1 MPKQAKKDDLGLID
15 QQDFAFISQ
24 KSTALLLSS
33 PKGARKLILIIF
45 VFFIFAIYWAANAQI
60 DEITKGDGK
69 VISSKQLQKLQ
80 SLEGGIISDVL
91 ISSGDRISK
100 DDVLLV
106 IDDTKFKSNLEEIR
120 KKLLILEAQKQSLS
134 SELNDEPLIFSDD
147 LSNELPVITKQEMD
161 FFATRQKEK
170 ESIELIYK
178 NQIEKLDNSFTEYTG
193 KSENLRTSL
202 ELVKKELEEIRK
214 KLLILDTQ
222 KESFSSELNDEP
234 LVFSADLSNELPVI
248 TKQEMDF
255 FATRQKEKESIELIY
270 KNQIEK
276 LDNSFTEYTGKSENL
291 RTSLELV
298 KKELEEIRKKLLIL
312 DTQKESFSSELNDEP
327 LIFSADLSNELPVIT
342 KQEMDFFATR
352 QKEKESI
359 ELTYKNRIEK
369 LDNNFAEFSGK
380 ADNLRKNLKLAE
392 EEIEIYR
399 SLQDNNLVSKVEL
412 ITLEKELNN
421 IKGELFQSEIKA
433 KQIETLKTEALNER
447 DSSNLVI
454 KNEIYKYLQNKDLVS
469 KVELI
474 ALEKELNNIEGQLFE
489 AEIKAKQI
497 ETLKTEAL
505 NERDSSNLVIKN
517 EIYKYLQNKD
527 LVSKVELITLEK
539 EMNSIKGELFQS
551 EIKAKQIETLKT
563 EALNERNSSNL
574 SMRNN
579 AQEKLKSTLAEI
591 EILKQSEIVAL
602 DRLNRTLIRSPVNGI
617 VQRVLTSTIS
627 SVISPGEDLIE
638 IVPIDDALLIEAKIR
653 PIDIGFLSPGQDVIV
668 KFSAYD
674 YVIYGGLKGNLEYI
688 SADTVVDRDES
699 YYLIKV
705 RTDVNFI
712 EMEKERLEII
722 PGMTA
727 SVNIITGKKTV
738 LDYLLK
744 PVLRA
749 KHNSMHER

>member
-1 MPKQAKKDDLGLID
+1 MPKQMKKDNLELVD
-15 QQDFAFISQ
+15 QQDFDFISQ

-33 PKGARKLILIIF
+33 PKGARKLIFIIF
-45 VFFIFAIYWAANAQI
+45 VFFAFAIYWAANAQV

-100 DDVLLV
+100 DDILLV

-120 KKLLILEAQKQSLS
+120 KKLLILEAQKESFS
-134 SELNDEPLIFSDD
+134 SELKDEPLVFSAD
-147 LSNELPVITKQEMD
+147 LINEIPVIAQQEMD
-161 FFATRQKEK
+161 FFATRQEGKD
-170 ESIELIYK
+170 SIELIYE
-178 NQIEKLDNSFTEYTG
+178 NRIEKLDNNFAEFTG
-193 KSENLRTSL
+193 KADNLRKKL
-202 ELVKKELEEIRK
+202 ELAEKELEEIRK
-214 KLLILDTQ
+214 KLLILEAQ
-222 KESFSSELNDEP
+222 KESFSSELSDEP
-234 LVFSADLSNELPVI
+234 LVFSE
-248 TKQEMDF
+248 
-255 FATRQKEKESIELIY
+255 
-270 KNQIEK
+270 
-276 LDNSFTEYTGKSENL
+276 
-291 RTSLELV
+291 
-298 KKELEEIRKKLLIL
+298 
-312 DTQKESFSSELNDEP
+312 
-327 LIFSADLSNELPVIT
+327 DLSNELPVIT

-359 ELTYKNRIEK
+359 ELTYKNQIKK
-369 LDNNFAEFSGK
+369 LDNSFTEYSGK
-380 ADNLRKNLKLAE
+380 AENLRKNIELAE

-412 ITLEKELNN
+412 IALEKELNT

-447 DSSNLVI
+447 DN
-454 KNEIYKYLQNKDLVS
+454 
-469 KVELI
+469 
-474 ALEKELNNIEGQLFE
+474 
-489 AEIKAKQI
+489 
-497 ETLKTEAL
+497 
-505 NERDSSNLVIKN
+505 
-517 EIYKYLQNKD
+517 
-527 LVSKVELITLEK
+527 
-539 EMNSIKGELFQS
+539 
-551 EIKAKQIETLKT
+551 
-563 EALNERNSSNL
+563 SNL
-574 SMRNN
+574 SMRNK

-591 EILKQSEIVAL
+591 EILKQSEVVAL

-674 YVIYGGLKGNLEYI
+674 FAIYGGLNGSLEYI
-688 SADTVVDRDES
+688 SADTIVNENES

-705 RTDVNFI
+705 RTELNYLDSEN
-712 EMEKERLEII
+712 ERLEII

-727 SVNIITGKKTV
+727 SVNIVTGKKSV

-749 KHNSMHER
+749 KHNSLHER

>member
-1 MPKQAKKDDLGLID
+1 MPKQMKKDNLELVD
-15 QQDFAFISQ
+15 QQDFDFISQ

-33 PKGARKLILIIF
+33 PKGARKLIFIIF
-45 VFFIFAIYWAANAQI
+45 VFFAFAIYWAANAQV

-100 DDVLLV
+100 DDILLV

-120 KKLLILEAQKQSLS
+120 KKLLILEAQKESFS
-134 SELNDEPLIFSDD
+134 SELKDEPLVFSAD
-147 LSNELPVITKQEMD
+147 LINEIPVIAQQEMD
-161 FFATRQKEK
+161 FFATRQEGKD
-170 ESIELIYK
+170 SIELIYE
-178 NQIEKLDNSFTEYTG
+178 NRIEKLDNNFAEFTG
-193 KSENLRTSL
+193 KADNLRKKL
-202 ELVKKELEEIRK
+202 ELAEKELEEIRK
-214 KLLILDTQ
+214 KLLILEAQ
-222 KESFSSELNDEP
+222 KESFSSELSDEP
-234 LVFSADLSNELPVI
+234 LVFSE
-248 TKQEMDF
+248 
-255 FATRQKEKESIELIY
+255 
-270 KNQIEK
+270 
-276 LDNSFTEYTGKSENL
+276 
-291 RTSLELV
+291 
-298 KKELEEIRKKLLIL
+298 
-312 DTQKESFSSELNDEP
+312 
-327 LIFSADLSNELPVIT
+327 DLSNELPVIT

-359 ELTYKNRIEK
+359 ELTYKNQIKK
-369 LDNNFAEFSGK
+369 LDNSFTEYSGK
-380 ADNLRKNLKLAE
+380 AENLRKNIELAE

-412 ITLEKELNN
+412 IALEKELNT

-447 DSSNLVI
+447 DNSNLVI

-474 ALEKELNNIEGQLFE
+474 SLEKELN
-489 AEIKAKQI
+489 
-497 ETLKTEAL
+497 T
-505 NERDSSNLVIKN
+505 
-517 EIYKYLQNKD
+517 
-527 LVSKVELITLEK
+527 
-539 EMNSIKGELFQS
+539 IKGELFQS

-563 EALNERNSSNL
+563 EALNERDNSNL
-574 SMRNN
+574 SMRNK

-591 EILKQSEIVAL
+591 EILKQSEVVAL

-674 YVIYGGLKGNLEYI
+674 FAIYGGLNGNLEYI
-688 SADTVVDRDES
+688 SADTIVNENES

-705 RTDVNFI
+705 RTELNYLDSEN
-712 EMEKERLEII
+712 ERLEII

-727 SVNIITGKKTV
+727 SVNIVTGKKSV

-749 KHNSMHER
+749 KHNSLHER

>member
-1 MPKQAKKDDLGLID
+1 MPKQAKKDDLELID

-120 KKLLILEAQKQSLS
+120 KKLLILEVQKQSLS
-134 SELNDEPLIFSDD
+134 SELKDEPLVFSAD
-147 LSNELPVITKQEMD
+147 LINEIPVIAQQEMD
-161 FFATRQKEK
+161 FFATRQEGK
-170 ESIELIYK
+170 ESIELIY
-178 NQIEKLDNSFTEYTG
+178 E
-193 KSENLRTSL
+193 
-202 ELVKKELEEIRK
+202 
-214 KLLILDTQ
+214 
-222 KESFSSELNDEP
+222 
-234 LVFSADLSNELPVI
+234 
-248 TKQEMDF
+248 
-255 FATRQKEKESIELIY
+255 
-270 KNQIEK
+270 
-276 LDNSFTEYTGKSENL
+276 
-291 RTSLELV
+291 
-298 KKELEEIRKKLLIL
+298 
-312 DTQKESFSSELNDEP
+312 
-327 LIFSADLSNELPVIT
+327 
-342 KQEMDFFATR
+342 
-352 QKEKESI
+352 
-359 ELTYKNRIEK
+359 NRIEK

-392 EEIEIYR
+392 EE
-399 SLQDNNLVSKVEL
+399 L
-412 ITLEKELNN
+412 
-421 IKGELFQSEIKA
+421 
-433 KQIETLKTEALNER
+433 
-447 DSSNLVI
+447 
-454 KNEIYKYLQNKDLVS
+454 EIYKSLQSKDLVS

-489 AEIKAKQI
+489 AEIKAQQI

-505 NERDSSNLVIKN
+505 NERDSSNL
-517 EIYKYLQNKD
+517 
-527 LVSKVELITLEK
+527 
-539 EMNSIKGELFQS
+539 
-551 EIKAKQIETLKT
+551 
-563 EALNERNSSNL
+563 
-574 SMRNN
+574 SMRNK
-579 AQEKLKSTLAEI
+579 AQEKLNSTLAEI
-591 EILKQSEIVAL
+591 EILEQSEVVAL
-602 DRLNRTLIRSPVNGI
+602 DRVDRTLIRSPVNGI
-617 VQRVLTSTIS
+617 VQRVLANTIS
-627 SVISPGEDLIE
+627 SVIQPGEDLIE

-653 PIDIGFLSPGQDVIV
+653 PVDIGFLSPGQDVVV

-674 YVIYGGLKGNLEYI
+674 YAIYGGLKGNLEYI

-705 RTDVNFI
+705 RTDVNYI
-712 EMEKERLEII
+712 ELEKERLEII

>member
-1 MPKQAKKDDLGLID
+1 MPKQAKKDDLELID
-15 QQDFAFISQ
+15 QQDFDFISQ

-33 PKGARKLILIIF
+33 PKGARKLIVIIF
-45 VFFIFAIYWAANAQI
+45 VFFAFAIYWAANAQI

-80 SLEGGIISDVL
+80 SLEGGIVSEVL
-91 ISSGDRISK
+91 VSSGDRISK

-106 IDDTKFKSNLEEIR
+106 VDDTKFKSDLEEIR
-120 KKLLILEAQKQSLS
+120 KKLLILDVQKESFS

-170 ESIELIYK
+170 ESIELTYK
-178 NQIEKLDNSFTEYTG
+178 NRIEKLDNSFTEYTG
-193 KSENLRTSL
+193 KSENLRTNL

-214 KLLILDTQ
+214 KLLILD
-222 KESFSSELNDEP
+222 
-234 LVFSADLSNELPVI
+234 V
-248 TKQEMDF
+248 
-255 FATRQKEKESIELIY
+255 
-270 KNQIEK
+270 
-276 LDNSFTEYTGKSENL
+276 
-291 RTSLELV
+291 
-298 KKELEEIRKKLLIL
+298 
-312 DTQKESFSSELNDEP
+312 QKESFSSELNDEP
-327 LIFSADLSNELPVIT
+327 LIFSDDLSNELPVIT

-392 EEIEIYR
+392 EELEIYK
-399 SLQDNNLVSKVEL
+399 SLQNKDLVSKVEL
-412 ITLEKELNN
+412 IALEKELNN
-421 IKGELFQSEIKA
+421 IAGQLFEAEIKA
-433 KQIETLKTEALNER
+433 QQIETLKTEALNER
-447 DSSNLVI
+447 DSSNLSI
-454 KNEIYKYLQNKDLVS
+454 RKEIYKYLQNKDLVS

-489 AEIKAKQI
+489 AEIKAQQI

-517 EIYKYLQNKD
+517 KIYKYLQNKD
-527 LVSKVELITLEK
+527 LVSKVELIALEK

-579 AQEKLKSTLAEI
+579 VQEKLKSTLAEI

-653 PIDIGFLSPGQDVIV
+653 PVDIGFLSPGQDVIV

-674 YVIYGGLKGNLEYI
+674 YTIYGGLKGNLEYI

-705 RTDVNFI
+705 RTDVNYI
-712 EMEKERLEII
+712 EMEKEHLEII

>member
-120 KKLLILEAQKQSLS
+120 KKLLILEVQKQSLS
-134 SELNDEPLIFSDD
+134 SELKDEPLVFSAD
-147 LSNELPVITKQEMD
+147 LINEIPVIAQQEMD
-161 FFATRQKEK
+161 FFATRQEGK
-170 ESIELIYK
+170 ESIELIYE
-178 NQIEKLDNSFTEYTG
+178 NRIEKLDNNFAEFSG
-193 KSENLRTSL
+193 KADNLRKKL
-202 ELVKKELEEIRK
+202 ELAEKELEEIRK
-214 KLLILDTQ
+214 KLLILEAQ
-222 KESFSSELNDEP
+222 KESFSSELKDEP
-234 LVFSADLSNELPVI
+234 LVFSADLINEIPVI
-248 TKQEMDF
+248 AQQEMDF
-255 FATRQKEKESIELIY
+255 FATRE
-270 KNQIEK
+270 
-276 LDNSFTEYTGKSENL
+276 
-291 RTSLELV
+291 
-298 KKELEEIRKKLLIL
+298 
-312 DTQKESFSSELNDEP
+312 
-327 LIFSADLSNELPVIT
+327 
-342 KQEMDFFATR
+342 
-352 QKEKESI
+352 KEKESI

-392 EEIEIYR
+392 EELEIYK
-399 SLQDNNLVSKVEL
+399 SLQSKDLVSKVEL
-412 ITLEKELNN
+412 IALEKELNN
-421 IKGELFQSEIKA
+421 IEGQLFEAEIKA
-433 KQIETLKTEALNER
+433 QQIETLKTEALNER
-447 DSSNLVI
+447 DSSNLSI
-454 KNEIYKYLQNKDLVS
+454 RKEIYKYLQNKDLVS

-489 AEIKAKQI
+489 AEIKAQQI

-505 NERDSSNLVIKN
+505 NERDSSNL
-517 EIYKYLQNKD
+517 
-527 LVSKVELITLEK
+527 
-539 EMNSIKGELFQS
+539 
-551 EIKAKQIETLKT
+551 
-563 EALNERNSSNL
+563 
-574 SMRNN
+574 SMRNK
-579 AQEKLKSTLAEI
+579 AQEKLNSTLAEI
-591 EILKQSEIVAL
+591 EILEQSEVVAL
-602 DRLNRTLIRSPVNGI
+602 DKVDRTLIRSPVNGI
-617 VQRVLTSTIS
+617 VQRVLANTIS
-627 SVISPGEDLIE
+627 SVIQPGEDLIE

-653 PIDIGFLSPGQDVIV
+653 PVDIGFLSPGQDVVV

-674 YVIYGGLKGNLEYI
+674 YAIYGGLKGNLEYI

-705 RTDVNFI
+705 RTDVNYI
-712 EMEKERLEII
+712 ELEKERLEII

>member
-1 MPKQAKKDDLGLID
+1 MPKQMKKDNLELVD
-15 QQDFAFISQ
+15 QQDFDFISQ

-33 PKGARKLILIIF
+33 PKGARKLIFIIF
-45 VFFIFAIYWAANAQI
+45 VFFAFAIYWAANAQV

-100 DDVLLV
+100 DDILLV

-120 KKLLILEAQKQSLS
+120 KKLLILEAQKESFS
-134 SELNDEPLIFSDD
+134 SELKDEPLVFSAD
-147 LSNELPVITKQEMD
+147 LINEIPVIAQQEMD
-161 FFATRQKEK
+161 FFATRQEGKD
-170 ESIELIYK
+170 SIELIYE
-178 NQIEKLDNSFTEYTG
+178 NRIEKLDNNFAEFTG
-193 KSENLRTSL
+193 KADNLRKKL
-202 ELVKKELEEIRK
+202 ELAEKELEEIRK
-214 KLLILDTQ
+214 KLLILEAQ
-222 KESFSSELNDEP
+222 KESFSSELSDEP
-234 LVFSADLSNELPVI
+234 LVFSE
-248 TKQEMDF
+248 
-255 FATRQKEKESIELIY
+255 
-270 KNQIEK
+270 
-276 LDNSFTEYTGKSENL
+276 
-291 RTSLELV
+291 
-298 KKELEEIRKKLLIL
+298 
-312 DTQKESFSSELNDEP
+312 
-327 LIFSADLSNELPVIT
+327 DLSNELPVIT

-359 ELTYKNRIEK
+359 ELTYKNQIKK
-369 LDNNFAEFSGK
+369 LDNSFTEYTGK
-380 ADNLRKNLKLAE
+380 AENLRKNIELAE

-412 ITLEKELNN
+412 IALEKELNT

-447 DSSNLVI
+447 DNSNLVI

-474 ALEKELNNIEGQLFE
+474 SLEKELN
-489 AEIKAKQI
+489 
-497 ETLKTEAL
+497 T
-505 NERDSSNLVIKN
+505 
-517 EIYKYLQNKD
+517 
-527 LVSKVELITLEK
+527 
-539 EMNSIKGELFQS
+539 IKGELFQS

-563 EALNERNSSNL
+563 EALNERDNSNL
-574 SMRNN
+574 SMRNK

-591 EILKQSEIVAL
+591 EILKQSEVVAL

-674 YVIYGGLKGNLEYI
+674 FAIYGGLNGNLEYI
-688 SADTVVDRDES
+688 SADTIVNENES

-705 RTDVNFI
+705 RTELNYLDSEN
-712 EMEKERLEII
+712 ERLEII

-727 SVNIITGKKTV
+727 SVNIVTGKKSV

-749 KHNSMHER
+749 KHNSLHER

>member
-1 MPKQAKKDDLGLID
+1 MPKQMKKDNLELVD
-15 QQDFAFISQ
+15 QQDFDFISQ

-33 PKGARKLILIIF
+33 PKGARKLIFIIF
-45 VFFIFAIYWAANAQI
+45 VFFAFAIYWAANAQV

-100 DDVLLV
+100 DDILLV

-120 KKLLILEAQKQSLS
+120 KKLLILEAQKESFS
-134 SELNDEPLIFSDD
+134 SELKDEPLVFSVD
-147 LSNELPVITKQEMD
+147 LINEIPVIAQQEMD
-161 FFATRQKEK
+161 FFATRQEGKD
-170 ESIELIYK
+170 SIELIYE
-178 NQIEKLDNSFTEYTG
+178 NRIEKLDNNFAEFTG
-193 KSENLRTSL
+193 KADNLRKKL
-202 ELVKKELEEIRK
+202 ELAEKELEEIRK
-214 KLLILDTQ
+214 KLLILEAQ
-222 KESFSSELNDEP
+222 KESFSSELSDEP
-234 LVFSADLSNELPVI
+234 LVFSE
-248 TKQEMDF
+248 
-255 FATRQKEKESIELIY
+255 
-270 KNQIEK
+270 
-276 LDNSFTEYTGKSENL
+276 
-291 RTSLELV
+291 
-298 KKELEEIRKKLLIL
+298 
-312 DTQKESFSSELNDEP
+312 
-327 LIFSADLSNELPVIT
+327 DLSNELPVIT

-359 ELTYKNRIEK
+359 ELTYKNQIKK
-369 LDNNFAEFSGK
+369 LDNSFTEYTGK
-380 ADNLRKNLKLAE
+380 AENLRKNIELAE

-412 ITLEKELNN
+412 IALEKELNT

-447 DSSNLVI
+447 DNSNLVI

-474 ALEKELNNIEGQLFE
+474 SLEKELN
-489 AEIKAKQI
+489 
-497 ETLKTEAL
+497 T
-505 NERDSSNLVIKN
+505 
-517 EIYKYLQNKD
+517 
-527 LVSKVELITLEK
+527 
-539 EMNSIKGELFQS
+539 IKGELFQS

-563 EALNERNSSNL
+563 EALNERDNSNL
-574 SMRNN
+574 SMRNK

-591 EILKQSEIVAL
+591 EILKQSEVVAL

-674 YVIYGGLKGNLEYI
+674 FAIYGGLNGNLEYI
-688 SADTVVDRDES
+688 SADTIVNENES

-705 RTDVNFI
+705 RTELNYLDSEN
-712 EMEKERLEII
+712 ERLEII

-727 SVNIITGKKTV
+727 SVNIVTGKKSV

-749 KHNSMHER
+749 KHNSLHER

>member
-1 MPKQAKKDDLGLID
+1 MPKQAKKDDLELID

-45 VFFIFAIYWAANAQI
+45 VFFIFAIYWAANAQV

-80 SLEGGIISDVL
+80 SLEGGIVSDVL

-120 KKLLILEAQKQSLS
+120 KKLLILEVQKQSLS
-134 SELNDEPLIFSDD
+134 SELKDEPLVFSAD
-147 LSNELPVITKQEMD
+147 LINEIPVITQQEMD
-161 FFATRQKEK
+161 FFATRQEGKD
-170 ESIELIYK
+170 SIELIYE
-178 NQIEKLDNSFTEYTG
+178 NRIEKLDNNFAEFTG
-193 KSENLRTSL
+193 KADNLRKKL
-202 ELVKKELEEIRK
+202 ELAEKELEEIRK
-214 KLLILDTQ
+214 KLLILEAQ
-222 KESFSSELNDEP
+222 KESFSSELKDEP
-234 LVFSADLSNELPVI
+234 LVFSADLINEIPVI
-248 TKQEMDF
+248 TQQEMDF
-255 FATRQKEKESIELIY
+255 FATRQEEKDSIELIY
-270 KNQIEK
+270 ENRIEK
-276 LDNSFTEYTGKSENL
+276 LDNNFAEFTGKADNL
-291 RTSLELV
+291 RKKLELAE
-298 KKELEEIRKKLLIL
+298 KELEEIRKKLLIL
-312 DTQKESFSSELNDEP
+312 EAQKESFSSELKDEP
-327 LIFSADLSNELPVIT
+327 LVFSADLINEIPVIT
-342 KQEMDFFATR
+342 QQEMDFFATR
-352 QKEKESI
+352 EKEKESI
-359 ELTYKNRIEK
+359 ELTYKNRIKK
-369 LDNNFAEFSGK
+369 LDNNFAEFTGK

-392 EEIEIYR
+392 EELEIYK
-399 SLQDNNLVSKVEL
+399 SLQNKNLVSKVEL
-412 ITLEKELNN
+412 IALEKELNN
-421 IKGELFQSEIKA
+421 LEGQLFEAEIKA
-433 KQIETLKTEALNER
+433 QQIETLKTEALNER
-447 DSSNLVI
+447 DSSNLSI
-454 KNEIYKYLQNKDLVS
+454 RKEIYKYLQNKDLVS

-489 AEIKAKQI
+489 AEIKAQQI

-505 NERDSSNLVIKN
+505 NERDSSNLSIRK

-527 LVSKVELITLEK
+527 LVSKVELIALEK
-539 EMNSIKGELFQS
+539 ELNNIEGQLFEA
-551 EIKAKQIETLKT
+551 EIKAQQIETLKT
-563 EALNERNSSNL
+563 EALNERDSSNL
-574 SMRNN
+574 SMRNK
-579 AQEKLKSTLAEI
+579 AQEKLNSTLAEI
-591 EILKQSEIVAL
+591 EILEQSEVVAL
-602 DRLNRTLIRSPVNGI
+602 DKVNRTLIRSPVNGI
-617 VQRVLTSTIS
+617 VQRVLANTIS
-627 SVISPGEDLIE
+627 SVIQPGEDLIE

-653 PIDIGFLSPGQDVIV
+653 PVDIGFLSPGQDVVV

-705 RTDVNFI
+705 RTDVNYI

>member
-1 MPKQAKKDDLGLID
+1 MPKQMKKDNLELVD
-15 QQDFAFISQ
+15 QQDFDFISQ

-33 PKGARKLILIIF
+33 PKGARKLIFIIF
-45 VFFIFAIYWAANAQI
+45 VFFAFAIYWAANAQV

-100 DDVLLV
+100 DDILLV

-120 KKLLILEAQKQSLS
+120 KKLLILEAQKESFS
-134 SELNDEPLIFSDD
+134 SELKDEPLVFSAD
-147 LSNELPVITKQEMD
+147 LINEIPVIAQQEMD
-161 FFATRQKEK
+161 FFATRQEGKD
-170 ESIELIYK
+170 SIELIYE
-178 NQIEKLDNSFTEYTG
+178 NRIEKLDNNFAEFTG
-193 KSENLRTSL
+193 KADNLRKKL
-202 ELVKKELEEIRK
+202 ELAEKELEEIRK
-214 KLLILDTQ
+214 KLLILEAQ
-222 KESFSSELNDEP
+222 KESFSSELSDEP
-234 LVFSADLSNELPVI
+234 LVFSE
-248 TKQEMDF
+248 
-255 FATRQKEKESIELIY
+255 
-270 KNQIEK
+270 
-276 LDNSFTEYTGKSENL
+276 
-291 RTSLELV
+291 
-298 KKELEEIRKKLLIL
+298 
-312 DTQKESFSSELNDEP
+312 
-327 LIFSADLSNELPVIT
+327 DLSNELPVIT

-359 ELTYKNRIEK
+359 ELTYKNQIKK
-369 LDNNFAEFSGK
+369 LDNSFTEYSGK
-380 ADNLRKNLKLAE
+380 AENLRKNIELAE

-412 ITLEKELNN
+412 IALEKELNT
-421 IKGELFQSEIKA
+421 IKGELFQSEIKT

-447 DSSNLVI
+447 DN
-454 KNEIYKYLQNKDLVS
+454 
-469 KVELI
+469 
-474 ALEKELNNIEGQLFE
+474 
-489 AEIKAKQI
+489 
-497 ETLKTEAL
+497 
-505 NERDSSNLVIKN
+505 SNLVIKN

-563 EALNERNSSNL
+563 EALNERDNSNL
-574 SMRNN
+574 SMRNK

-591 EILKQSEIVAL
+591 EILKQSEVVAL

-674 YVIYGGLKGNLEYI
+674 FAIYGGLNGNLEYI
-688 SADTVVDRDES
+688 SADTIVNENES

-705 RTDVNFI
+705 RTELNYLDSEN
-712 EMEKERLEII
+712 ERLEII

-727 SVNIITGKKTV
+727 SVNIVTGKKSI

-749 KHNSMHER
+749 KHNSLHER

>member
-1 MPKQAKKDDLGLID
+1 MPKQMKKDNLELVD
-15 QQDFAFISQ
+15 QQDFDFISQ

-33 PKGARKLILIIF
+33 PKGARKLIFIIF
-45 VFFIFAIYWAANAQI
+45 VFFAFAIYWAANAQV

-100 DDVLLV
+100 DDILLV

-120 KKLLILEAQKQSLS
+120 KKLLILEAQKESFS
-134 SELNDEPLIFSDD
+134 SELKDEPLVFSAD
-147 LSNELPVITKQEMD
+147 LINEIPVIAQQEMD
-161 FFATRQKEK
+161 FFATRQEGKD
-170 ESIELIYK
+170 SIELIYE
-178 NQIEKLDNSFTEYTG
+178 NRIEKLDNNFAEFTG
-193 KSENLRTSL
+193 KADNLRKKL
-202 ELVKKELEEIRK
+202 ELAEKELEEIRK
-214 KLLILDTQ
+214 KLLILEAQ
-222 KESFSSELNDEP
+222 KESFSSELSDEP
-234 LVFSADLSNELPVI
+234 LVFSE
-248 TKQEMDF
+248 
-255 FATRQKEKESIELIY
+255 
-270 KNQIEK
+270 
-276 LDNSFTEYTGKSENL
+276 
-291 RTSLELV
+291 
-298 KKELEEIRKKLLIL
+298 
-312 DTQKESFSSELNDEP
+312 
-327 LIFSADLSNELPVIT
+327 DLSNELPVIT

-359 ELTYKNRIEK
+359 ELTYKNQIKK
-369 LDNNFAEFSGK
+369 LDNSFTEYTGK
-380 ADNLRKNLKLAE
+380 AENLRKNIELAE

-412 ITLEKELNN
+412 IALEKELNT

-447 DSSNLVI
+447 DN
-454 KNEIYKYLQNKDLVS
+454 
-469 KVELI
+469 
-474 ALEKELNNIEGQLFE
+474 
-489 AEIKAKQI
+489 
-497 ETLKTEAL
+497 
-505 NERDSSNLVIKN
+505 
-517 EIYKYLQNKD
+517 
-527 LVSKVELITLEK
+527 
-539 EMNSIKGELFQS
+539 
-551 EIKAKQIETLKT
+551 
-563 EALNERNSSNL
+563 SNL
-574 SMRNN
+574 SMRNK

-591 EILKQSEIVAL
+591 EILKQSEVVAL

-674 YVIYGGLKGNLEYI
+674 FAIYGGLNGSLEYI
-688 SADTVVDRDES
+688 SADTIVNENES

-705 RTDVNFI
+705 RTELNYLDSEN
-712 EMEKERLEII
+712 ERLEII

-727 SVNIITGKKTV
+727 SVNIVTGKKSV

-749 KHNSMHER
+749 KHNSLHER

>member
-1 MPKQAKKDDLGLID
+1 MPKQAKKDDLELID

-45 VFFIFAIYWAANAQI
+45 VFFIFAIYWAANAQV

-80 SLEGGIISDVL
+80 SLEGGIVSEVL

-120 KKLLILEAQKQSLS
+120 KKLLILEAQKESFS
-134 SELNDEPLIFSDD
+134 SELKDEPLVFSAD
-147 LSNELPVITKQEMD
+147 LINEIPVITQQEMD
-161 FFATRQKEK
+161 FFATREKEK
-170 ESIELIYK
+170 ESIELTYK
-178 NQIEKLDNSFTEYTG
+178 NRIEKLDNNFAEFSG
-193 KSENLRTSL
+193 KADNLRKKL
-202 ELVKKELEEIRK
+202 ELAEKELEEIRK
-214 KLLILDTQ
+214 KLLILEAQ
-222 KESFSSELNDEP
+222 KESFSSELKDEP
-234 LVFSADLSNELPVI
+234 LVFSADLINEIPVI
-248 TKQEMDF
+248 TQQEMDF
-255 FATRQKEKESIELIY
+255 FATRE
-270 KNQIEK
+270 
-276 LDNSFTEYTGKSENL
+276 
-291 RTSLELV
+291 
-298 KKELEEIRKKLLIL
+298 
-312 DTQKESFSSELNDEP
+312 
-327 LIFSADLSNELPVIT
+327 
-342 KQEMDFFATR
+342 
-352 QKEKESI
+352 KEKESI

-392 EEIEIYR
+392 EELEIYR
-399 SLQDNNLVSKVEL
+399 SLQNKDLVSKVEL
-412 ITLEKELNN
+412 IALEKELNN
-421 IKGELFQSEIKA
+421 IEGQLFEAEIKA
-433 KQIETLKTEALNER
+433 QQIETLKTEALNER
-447 DSSNLVI
+447 DSSNLSI
-454 KNEIYKYLQNKDLVS
+454 RKEIYKYLQNKDLVS

-489 AEIKAKQI
+489 AEIKAQQI

-505 NERDSSNLVIKN
+505 NERDSSNL
-517 EIYKYLQNKD
+517 
-527 LVSKVELITLEK
+527 
-539 EMNSIKGELFQS
+539 
-551 EIKAKQIETLKT
+551 
-563 EALNERNSSNL
+563 
-574 SMRNN
+574 SMRNK
-579 AQEKLKSTLAEI
+579 AQEKLNSTLAEI
-591 EILKQSEIVAL
+591 EILEQSEVVAL
-602 DRLNRTLIRSPVNGI
+602 DRVDRTLIRSPVNGI
-617 VQRVLTSTIS
+617 VQRVLANTIS
-627 SVISPGEDLIE
+627 SVIQPGEDLIE

-653 PIDIGFLSPGQDVIV
+653 PVDIGFLSPGQDVIV

-674 YVIYGGLKGNLEYI
+674 YAIYGGLKGNLEYI

-705 RTDVNFI
+705 RTDVNYI
-712 EMEKERLEII
+712 ELEKERLEII

>member
-1 MPKQAKKDDLGLID
+1 MPKQAKKDDLELMD

-45 VFFIFAIYWAANAQI
+45 LFFIFAIYWAANAQV

-80 SLEGGIISDVL
+80 SLEGGIVSEVL

-120 KKLLILEAQKQSLS
+120 KKLLILEVQKQSLS
-134 SELNDEPLIFSDD
+134 SELKDEPLVFSAD
-147 LSNELPVITKQEMD
+147 LINEIPVIAQQEMD
-161 FFATRQKEK
+161 FFATRQEGK
-170 ESIELIYK
+170 ESIELIYE
-178 NQIEKLDNSFTEYTG
+178 NRIEKLDNNFAEFSG
-193 KSENLRTSL
+193 KADNLRKKL
-202 ELVKKELEEIRK
+202 ELAEKELEEIRK
-214 KLLILDTQ
+214 KLLILEAQ
-222 KESFSSELNDEP
+222 KESFSSELKDEP
-234 LVFSADLSNELPVI
+234 LVFSADLINEIPVI
-248 TKQEMDF
+248 TQQEMDF
-255 FATRQKEKESIELIY
+255 FATRE
-270 KNQIEK
+270 
-276 LDNSFTEYTGKSENL
+276 
-291 RTSLELV
+291 
-298 KKELEEIRKKLLIL
+298 
-312 DTQKESFSSELNDEP
+312 
-327 LIFSADLSNELPVIT
+327 
-342 KQEMDFFATR
+342 
-352 QKEKESI
+352 KEKESI
-359 ELTYKNRIEK
+359 ELTYENRIEK

-563 EALNERNSSNL
+563 EALNERNSANL

>member
-1 MPKQAKKDDLGLID
+1 MPKQAKKDDLELID

-45 VFFIFAIYWAANAQI
+45 VFFIFAIYWAANAQV

-120 KKLLILEAQKQSLS
+120 KKLLILEVQKQSLS
-134 SELNDEPLIFSDD
+134 SEL
-147 LSNELPVITKQEMD
+147 K
-161 FFATRQKEK
+161 
-170 ESIELIYK
+170 
-178 NQIEKLDNSFTEYTG
+178 
-193 KSENLRTSL
+193 
-202 ELVKKELEEIRK
+202 
-214 KLLILDTQ
+214 
-222 KESFSSELNDEP
+222 DEP
-234 LVFSADLSNELPVI
+234 LVFSADLINEIPVI
-248 TKQEMDF
+248 AQQEMDF
-255 FATRQKEKESIELIY
+255 FATRE
-270 KNQIEK
+270 
-276 LDNSFTEYTGKSENL
+276 
-291 RTSLELV
+291 
-298 KKELEEIRKKLLIL
+298 
-312 DTQKESFSSELNDEP
+312 
-327 LIFSADLSNELPVIT
+327 
-342 KQEMDFFATR
+342 
-352 QKEKESI
+352 KEKESI

-392 EEIEIYR
+392 EE
-399 SLQDNNLVSKVEL
+399 L
-412 ITLEKELNN
+412 
-421 IKGELFQSEIKA
+421 
-433 KQIETLKTEALNER
+433 
-447 DSSNLVI
+447 
-454 KNEIYKYLQNKDLVS
+454 EIYKSLQSKDLVS

-489 AEIKAKQI
+489 AEIKAQQI

-505 NERDSSNLVIKN
+505 NERDSSNL
-517 EIYKYLQNKD
+517 
-527 LVSKVELITLEK
+527 
-539 EMNSIKGELFQS
+539 
-551 EIKAKQIETLKT
+551 
-563 EALNERNSSNL
+563 
-574 SMRNN
+574 SMRNK
-579 AQEKLKSTLAEI
+579 AQEKLNSTLAEI
-591 EILKQSEIVAL
+591 EILEQSEVVAL
-602 DRLNRTLIRSPVNGI
+602 DRVDRTLIRSPVNGI
-617 VQRVLTSTIS
+617 VQRVLANTIS
-627 SVISPGEDLIE
+627 SVIQPGEDLIE

-653 PIDIGFLSPGQDVIV
+653 PVDIGFLSPGQDVVV

-674 YVIYGGLKGNLEYI
+674 YAIYGGLKGNLEYI

-705 RTDVNFI
+705 RTDVNYI
-712 EMEKERLEII
+712 ELEKERLEII

>member
-80 SLEGGIISDVL
+80 SLEGGIVSDVL

-134 SELNDEPLIFSDD
+134 SELKDEPLVFSAD
-147 LSNELPVITKQEMD
+147 LINEIPVIAQQEMD
-161 FFATRQKEK
+161 FFATRQEGKD
-170 ESIELIYK
+170 SIELIYE
-178 NQIEKLDNSFTEYTG
+178 NRIEKLDNNFAEFTG
-193 KSENLRTSL
+193 KADNLRKKL
-202 ELVKKELEEIRK
+202 ELAEKELEEIRK
-214 KLLILDTQ
+214 KLLILEAQ
-222 KESFSSELNDEP
+222 KESFSSELKDEP
-234 LVFSADLSNELPVI
+234 LVFSADLINEIPVI
-248 TKQEMDF
+248 AQQEMDF
-255 FATRQKEKESIELIY
+255 FATRE
-270 KNQIEK
+270 
-276 LDNSFTEYTGKSENL
+276 
-291 RTSLELV
+291 
-298 KKELEEIRKKLLIL
+298 
-312 DTQKESFSSELNDEP
+312 
-327 LIFSADLSNELPVIT
+327 
-342 KQEMDFFATR
+342 
-352 QKEKESI
+352 KEKESI

-392 EEIEIYR
+392 EE
-399 SLQDNNLVSKVEL
+399 L
-412 ITLEKELNN
+412 
-421 IKGELFQSEIKA
+421 
-433 KQIETLKTEALNER
+433 
-447 DSSNLVI
+447 
-454 KNEIYKYLQNKDLVS
+454 EIYKSLQNKDLVS

-505 NERDSSNLVIKN
+505 NERDSSNL
-517 EIYKYLQNKD
+517 
-527 LVSKVELITLEK
+527 
-539 EMNSIKGELFQS
+539 
-551 EIKAKQIETLKT
+551 
-563 EALNERNSSNL
+563 
-574 SMRNN
+574 SMRNK
-579 AQEKLKSTLAEI
+579 AQEKLNSTLAEI
-591 EILKQSEIVAL
+591 EILEQSEVVAL

-617 VQRVLTSTIS
+617 VQRVLANTIS
-627 SVISPGEDLIE
+627 SVIQPGEDLIE

-653 PIDIGFLSPGQDVIV
+653 PVDIGFLSPGQDVIV

-674 YVIYGGLKGNLEYI
+674 YAIYGGLKGNLEYI
-688 SADTVVDRDES
+688 SADTIVDRDES

-705 RTDVNFI
+705 RTDVNYI

>member
-1 MPKQAKKDDLGLID
+1 MPKQAKKDDLELID

-80 SLEGGIISDVL
+80 SLEGGIVSDVL

-134 SELNDEPLIFSDD
+134 SELKDEPLVFSAD
-147 LSNELPVITKQEMD
+147 LINEIPVIAQQEMD
-161 FFATRQKEK
+161 FFATRQEGKD
-170 ESIELIYK
+170 SIELIY
-178 NQIEKLDNSFTEYTG
+178 E
-193 KSENLRTSL
+193 
-202 ELVKKELEEIRK
+202 
-214 KLLILDTQ
+214 
-222 KESFSSELNDEP
+222 
-234 LVFSADLSNELPVI
+234 
-248 TKQEMDF
+248 
-255 FATRQKEKESIELIY
+255 
-270 KNQIEK
+270 
-276 LDNSFTEYTGKSENL
+276 
-291 RTSLELV
+291 
-298 KKELEEIRKKLLIL
+298 
-312 DTQKESFSSELNDEP
+312 
-327 LIFSADLSNELPVIT
+327 
-342 KQEMDFFATR
+342 
-352 QKEKESI
+352 
-359 ELTYKNRIEK
+359 NRIEK

-392 EEIEIYR
+392 EE
-399 SLQDNNLVSKVEL
+399 L
-412 ITLEKELNN
+412 
-421 IKGELFQSEIKA
+421 
-433 KQIETLKTEALNER
+433 
-447 DSSNLVI
+447 
-454 KNEIYKYLQNKDLVS
+454 EIYKSLQNKDLVS

-505 NERDSSNLVIKN
+505 NERDSSNL
-517 EIYKYLQNKD
+517 
-527 LVSKVELITLEK
+527 
-539 EMNSIKGELFQS
+539 
-551 EIKAKQIETLKT
+551 
-563 EALNERNSSNL
+563 
-574 SMRNN
+574 SMRNK
-579 AQEKLKSTLAEI
+579 AQEKLNSTLAEI
-591 EILKQSEIVAL
+591 EILEQSEVVAL

-617 VQRVLTSTIS
+617 VQRVLANTIS
-627 SVISPGEDLIE
+627 SVIQPGEDLIE

-653 PIDIGFLSPGQDVIV
+653 PVDIGFLSPGQDVVV

-674 YVIYGGLKGNLEYI
+674 YAIYGGLKGNLEYI
-688 SADTVVDRDES
+688 SADTIVDRDES

-705 RTDVNFI
+705 RTDVNYI

>member
-1 MPKQAKKDDLGLID
+1 MPKQMKKDNLELVD
-15 QQDFAFISQ
+15 QQDFDFISQ

-33 PKGARKLILIIF
+33 PKGARKLIFIIF
-45 VFFIFAIYWAANAQI
+45 VFFAFAIYWAANAQV

-100 DDVLLV
+100 DDILLV

-120 KKLLILEAQKQSLS
+120 KKLLILEAQKESFS
-134 SELNDEPLIFSDD
+134 SELKDEPLVFSVD
-147 LSNELPVITKQEMD
+147 LINEIPVIAQQEMD
-161 FFATRQKEK
+161 FFATRQEGKD
-170 ESIELIYK
+170 SIELIYE
-178 NQIEKLDNSFTEYTG
+178 NRIEKLDNNFAEFTG
-193 KSENLRTSL
+193 KADNLRKKL
-202 ELVKKELEEIRK
+202 ELAEKELEEIRK
-214 KLLILDTQ
+214 KLLILEAQ
-222 KESFSSELNDEP
+222 KESFSSELSDEP
-234 LVFSADLSNELPVI
+234 LVFSE
-248 TKQEMDF
+248 
-255 FATRQKEKESIELIY
+255 
-270 KNQIEK
+270 
-276 LDNSFTEYTGKSENL
+276 
-291 RTSLELV
+291 
-298 KKELEEIRKKLLIL
+298 
-312 DTQKESFSSELNDEP
+312 
-327 LIFSADLSNELPVIT
+327 DLSNELPVIT

-359 ELTYKNRIEK
+359 ELTYKNQIKK
-369 LDNNFAEFSGK
+369 LDNSFTEYTGK
-380 ADNLRKNLKLAE
+380 AENLRKNIELAE

-412 ITLEKELNN
+412 IALEKELNT

-447 DSSNLVI
+447 DN
-454 KNEIYKYLQNKDLVS
+454 
-469 KVELI
+469 
-474 ALEKELNNIEGQLFE
+474 
-489 AEIKAKQI
+489 
-497 ETLKTEAL
+497 
-505 NERDSSNLVIKN
+505 
-517 EIYKYLQNKD
+517 
-527 LVSKVELITLEK
+527 
-539 EMNSIKGELFQS
+539 
-551 EIKAKQIETLKT
+551 
-563 EALNERNSSNL
+563 SNL
-574 SMRNN
+574 SMRNK

-591 EILKQSEIVAL
+591 EILKQSEVVAL

-674 YVIYGGLKGNLEYI
+674 FAIYGGLNGNLEYI
-688 SADTVVDRDES
+688 SADTIVNENES

-705 RTDVNFI
+705 RTELNYLDSEN
-712 EMEKERLEII
+712 ERLEII

-727 SVNIITGKKTV
+727 SVNIVTGKKSV

-749 KHNSMHER
+749 KHNSLHER